1 MQSQKWQNNLSLFP
15 RKTIQHH
22 SNTSLIP
29 NHWCWR
35 SWSWPAL
42 WRPAT
47 PFRTN
52 TKIRCPFHH
61 RVLECKSRKSRDTWN
76 NRQVWPC
83 STKWSR
89 AKANRVLP
97 RKCTSHSKHPLPTTQ
112 EKTLHMDITKWSIS
126 KPDWLYSLQP
136 KMEKLHTVS
145 KNKHYFTN
153 KGLYSQSYGFS
164 SSLVCMWMLD
174 HKESKA
180 PKNWCFWTVVLE
192 KIWESIE
199 LRDQTSQS

>member
-1 MQSQKWQNNLSLFP
+1 MHSPKCSSWVQSQKWQNDLSLFT
-15 RKTIQHH
+15 RQTIQNH
-22 SNTSLIP
+22 NNPILCT

-89 AKANRVLP
+89 AKANRVLS
-97 RKCTSHSKHPLPTTQ
+97 RHNKHPLLNTQ
-112 EKTLHMDITKWSIS
+112 EMTLHMDIIRWSVLKS
-126 KPDWLYSLQP
+126 DWSYSLQL
-136 KMEKLHTVS
+136 KMKKLYDCDS
-145 KNKHYFTN
+145 
-153 KGLYSQSYGFS
+153 
-164 SSLVCMWMLD
+164 D
-174 HKESKA
+174 HELLIAKFRLKLKKA
-180 PKNWCFWTVVLE
+180 GKTTRPFKYDLNQIPYIITQWKWKTD
-192 KIWESIE
+192 S
-199 LRDQTSQS
+199 RD